1 VIISFELTKVLS
13 LLLYPLSQ
21 CLLLIALAMVILLL
35 HRVRAAL
42 VVLLLAFGWLYFAST
57 AFFADFMMATL
68 ERDFRP
74 KAMSVMTSADAIVVL
89 GGATR
94 GDTHMGT
101 LPDLN
106 QQADRLV
113 YAAALYKAGK
123 APLVVLSGGSQPDAR
138 PEAQLMKEVLAVMG
152 VPGRDILLERASRT
166 TYDNALYSAV
176 VLNGKG
182 VRKILLVT
190 SAYHMRRAVAL
201 FEAQGFEVVPTPT
214 DFQRLVVTPVLSRW
228 APTAED
234 LGRTTTALKEHV
246 GFWVYRYRGWL

>member
-1 VIISFELTKVLS
+1 MTKILS
-13 LLLYPLSQ
+13 LLLFPLNQ
-21 CLLLIALAMVILLL
+21 CLLLMALAMVMLLL
-35 HRVRAAL
+35 HRARAAL
-42 VVLLLAFGWLYFAST
+42 VVLLLTFGWLYVAST
-57 AFFADFMMATL
+57 ALFADFMMATL

-74 KAMSVMTSADAIVVL
+74 KAMSVMASADAIVVL

-94 GDTHMGT
+94 GDTHLGT

-113 YAAALYKAGK
+113 HAAALYKAGK

-138 PEAQLMKEVLAVMG
+138 PEAQLMKEILAVMG
-152 VPGRDILLERASRT
+152 VPGRNILLERASRN

-201 FEAQGFEVVPTPT
+201 FEAQGFEVLPTPT
-214 DFQRLVVTPVLSRW
+214 DFQRLVAKPVVPPWLPSV
-228 APTAED
+228 D
-234 LGRTTTALKEHV
+234 NLGRTTTALKEHV